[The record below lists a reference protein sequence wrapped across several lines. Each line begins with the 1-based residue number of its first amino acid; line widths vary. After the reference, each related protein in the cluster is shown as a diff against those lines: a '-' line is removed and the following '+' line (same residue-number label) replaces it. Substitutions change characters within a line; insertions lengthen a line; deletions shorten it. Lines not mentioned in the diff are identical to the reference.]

1 MADQVIQWIVC
12 CLRSMRVELQ
22 ALRESLQQAVAE
34 GDGAGLEGAQE
45 HGSAYRTQVRDS
57 GTFGYL
63 DGSLTSGELA
73 KFLRS

>member
-1 MADQVIQWIVC
+1 
-12 CLRSMRVELQ
+12 MRRTVLLLLLKPACSENP
-22 ALRESLQQAVAE
+22 LRESLQQAVAE

-45 HGSAYRTQVRDS
+45 HGSAYRTQVRNS

-63 DGSLTSGELA
+63 DGSLTSGKFA